1 MRNGGKIINT
11 PTKLM
16 YDGLWS
22 HYDEIA
28 SKLSNTPW
36 WRPFARITLE
46 EERRT
51 TLKRIIRCGN
61 YLRKEQSENTKN
73 L

>member
-1 MRNGGKIINT
+1 MIT

-16 YDGLWS
+16 YDGLWN
-22 HYDEIA
+22 HYVETEI
-28 SKLSNTPW
+28 KLSNTPW
-36 WRPFARITLE
+36 WKPFNRFMLE
-46 EERRT
+46 EEKRT

-61 YLRKEQSENTKN
+61 YLRKERNEDTKN